1 MTAKKTI
8 ASHRSPRRS
17 KNTRDAGY
25 VVVENVNHPGKRRHV
40 SADNYRAM
48 RRTLLK
54 VLPHGAPGFTQAE
67 MIRAALLHLPA
78 DLFPGG
84 AKAGWWM
91 KTVQLDLEAKRII
104 ARERTT
110 PLRWHRS

>member
-1 MTAKKTI
+1 MTAKQPI
-8 ASHRSPRRS
+8 ASHRPPRRS
-17 KNTRDAGY
+17 KNTREAAH

-40 SADNYRAM
+40 GAANYQAM

-54 VLPHGAPGFTQAE
+54 VLPHKTPGYTQAE
-67 MIRAALLHLPA
+67 MIRAVLPHLPA